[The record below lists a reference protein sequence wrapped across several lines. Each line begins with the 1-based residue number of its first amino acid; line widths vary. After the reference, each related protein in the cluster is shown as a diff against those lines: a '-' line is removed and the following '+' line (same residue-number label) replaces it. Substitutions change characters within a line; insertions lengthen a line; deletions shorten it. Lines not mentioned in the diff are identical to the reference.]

1 METINFTIE
10 ETGEEVDFAILSTVQ
25 HADITY
31 LLVVDETELDCDD
44 MTAYVIKAIE
54 QDEDDIIY
62 EIVDDDEELL
72 PVSEKLMDALDEFEI
87 DM

>member
-10 ETGEEVDFAILSTVQ
+10 ETGEQVDFAILSTAT
-25 HADITY
+25 HGDITY
-31 LLVVDETELDCDD
+31 LLVVDETELECDD

-54 QDEDDIIY
+54 QDDEDIIY
-62 EIVDDDEELL
+62 EIVDDDAELL
-72 PVSEKLMDALDEFEI
+72 PVSEKLMDALDDFEI

>member
-10 ETGEEVDFAILSTVQ
+10 ETGEKVDFAILSTAN

-31 LLVVDETELDCDD
+31 LLVVDEAELECDD

-62 EIVDDDEELL
+62 EIVDDDEEILL
-72 PVSEKLMDALDEFEI
+72 VSDKLMDALDDFEI